1 MLYRARQLLALV
13 NAKRL
18 LGSPM
23 PMQMVVDVAQARHR
37 IPSVRRLIE
46 KLSDRVEDLLAL
58 VLWDGSGWKEPRKD
72 RRNGL

>member
-1 MLYRARQLLALV
+1 
-13 NAKRL
+13 
-18 LGSPM
+18 M